1 MRVALVALAL
11 APAACVVAPLDPV
24 PAAVQAAEDGD
35 LLRALAYL
43 DQLPPMHPRHAEAAA
58 FARALEA
65 RIAASQRWLGES
77 ARLHV
82 QGDTTGAA
90 VALQHAREA
99 WPHALFAPWPVTETV
114 VTASMPQAAPP
125 APLAESAPTIEV
137 ARAEGALDSPE
148 LPGVLAQPPEWS
160 AATRLQ
166 LVAVSPPMDPARQVT
181 AEAELEGAA
190 GTPITATKL
199 ASLRAVVR
207 GRDKSLA
214 ITRLAEAHAEYP
226 ANLEVR
232 TMLASLLRQRALVA
246 YGRGWLEAAV
256 EDWEQIAQLAP
267 DDMETLGHLDVA
279 REELRRRRGWP
290 ERRKNA
296 GG

>member
-1 MRVALVALAL
+1 M
-11 APAACVVAPLDPV
+11 
-24 PAAVQAAEDGD
+24 
-35 LLRALAYL
+35 
-43 DQLPPMHPRHAEAAA
+43 
-58 FARALEA
+58 
-65 RIAASQRWLGES
+65 
-77 ARLHV
+77 
-82 QGDTTGAA
+82 
-90 VALQHAREA
+90 
-99 WPHALFAPWPVTETV
+99 FAPWPVTETV